1 MIKISPASDQSCI
14 IVEFHFLCARNIR
27 YSRSDCKNEMG
38 YNKLWVSKLWIP
50 WLTVEYF
57 LLFLNQKKSLPG
69 NQSDTS
75 SIPTFSDI
83 RSLSSRNIGTPSL
96 LLMIM
101 VFISE
106 IMSRYFVTPT
116 LHDESAARNLHRI
129 WSNSLPYLIWSHIAL
144 VLRSRKILSIFS
156 YSLISI

>member
-1 MIKISPASDQSCI
+1 MSFKIMNTLVD
-14 IVEFHFLCARNIR
+14 
-27 YSRSDCKNEMG
+27 Y
-38 YNKLWVSKLWIP
+38 
-50 WLTVEYF
+50 VEYF
-57 LLFLNQKKSLPG
+57 LLFLNKKKSLPG

-75 SIPTFSDI
+75 SIPTFSYI

-96 LLMIM
+96 LLMII

-129 WSNSLPYLIWSHIAL
+129 
-144 VLRSRKILSIFS
+144 
-156 YSLISI
+156 